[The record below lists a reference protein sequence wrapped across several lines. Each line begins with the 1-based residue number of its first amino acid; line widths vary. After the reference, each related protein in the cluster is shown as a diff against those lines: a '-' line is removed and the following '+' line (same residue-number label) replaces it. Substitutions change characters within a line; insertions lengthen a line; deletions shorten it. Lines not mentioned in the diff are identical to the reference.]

1 MGNCC
6 ASTAVKGPSYS
17 HSAPNS
23 KHRITSLPLITHP
36 LLEEETVKEVLSSE
50 TPTVNVPKPAKPP
63 LDNNGPRKHPTLAP
77 EPENDGDLKKPTA
90 AVTDFNPDD
99 LSEDFSSSEICSTL
113 SESVPADKSQRSPAR
128 VRNRAFPGEKS
139 VGNSPSR
146 RFEPSSL
153 GRVRSGTGRDN
164 SARRS
169 PAHRPRKESYENAGR
184 RSVSPVMRR
193 ENGGARTGLVRS
205 PSVRKTGKSPGRVR
219 SDVGDKNRKMEENR
233 GNKEKWETTNSND
246 LLENPLKLSVIIVHV
261 VYLSW
266 DSGRYWLKEESIG
279 DGAAKEFAPVDKA
292 RELDGQ

>member
-17 HSAPNS
+17 HPAPNS
-23 KHRITSLPLITHP
+23 KHRITSPPLITHP

-50 TPTVNVPKPAKPP
+50 TPTVNVPKLAKPP
-63 LDNNGPRKHPTLAP
+63 VDNNGPHKHPPLSP
-77 EPENDGDLKKPTA
+77 EPENGGDLKKPPA

-99 LSEDFSSSEICSTL
+99 LSEDFSASEICSTL
-113 SESVPADKSQRSPAR
+113 SESLPATTPIEKPQRSPAR

-169 PAHRPRKESYENAGR
+169 PANRPRRENYENAGR
-184 RSVSPVMRR
+184 RSVSPAMRR

-219 SDVGDKNRKMEENR
+219 SDVGDKNRKLEENR

-246 LLENPLKLSVIIVHV
+246 LLENPLVSLECFIF
-261 VYLSW
+261 L
-266 DSGRYWLKEESIG
+266 
-279 DGAAKEFAPVDKA
+279 
-292 RELDGQ
+292 